1 MSNTGNKEGSDTDFF
16 WNNED
21 TKRFTEGSYLRHG
34 EPLEE
39 RGRQIADRAEEILGI
54 EGYADKFYSY
64 LANNWFSMASPVWS
78 NFGRAGLPISCNNSY
93 IPDDI
98 AGMASKLSEVW
109 MMTKYGAGTSG
120 YFGDIRPS
128 GSTIGDNEGIADG
141 PVHFMRPF
149 DNAIDVVAQGTVR
162 RGNMAAYL
170 PLEHPDIMDFL
181 EAREEGHPIQTL
193 SLGVTV
199 SDAWLRDMV
208 RGDEDKRKIWARVLR
223 KRFETGFPYIVF
235 DDNMNRQSPDVYQDK
250 GMVIRGSNLCSEIA
264 LASDLDNSFVCDLGS
279 MNLLYYDD
287 WKETDVVYIY
297 TMFLDA
303 VMSEYIEKVKDIPHM
318 QAAYKFAKEQRALGL
333 GVLGY
338 HSYLQSKM
346 IAFESDEAR
355 ELNKE
360 MHHHIQKESF
370 RASKD
375 MAEELGEPDLLKGY
389 GRRNVTLMAIA
400 PTKSSSF
407 IHGQVS
413 PSIEPWHS
421 NYFTQVS
428 AKGKFT
434 VKNPY
439 LSKLIDQ
446 EANMRFMLQ
455 DPKGDRW
462 VDEQWDKVLKDNGSV
477 KSVGWMTDHEKLVFK
492 TFGELSQMEIIEQAA
507 DRQYFIDQAQ
517 SVNIMVHPKT
527 PVKDVNTLVL
537 HAWTL
542 GLKSLYYQKGQSMAA
557 EVVRDILSCEACEA

>member
-1 MSNTGNKEGSDTDFF
+1 MSNTGNKDGSDVDFF

-21 TKRFTEGSYLRHG
+21 TKRFTKGSYLRHG
-34 EPLEE
+34 ETLEE

-54 EGYADKFYSY
+54 DGYADKFYSY
-64 LANNWFSMASPVWS
+64 LASNWFSMASPVWS
-78 NFGRAGLPISCNNSY
+78 NFGRGGLPISCNNSY

-98 AGMASKLSEVW
+98 AGMATKLSEVW
-109 MMTKYGAGTSG
+109 MMTKHGAGTSG

-128 GSTIGDNEGIADG
+128 GSMIGDNEGVADG

-199 SDAWLRDMV
+199 SNAWLTAMIK
-208 RGDEDKRKIWARVLR
+208 GDADKRKVWSRVLR

-235 DDNMNRQSPDVYQDK
+235 DDNMNNYAPDVYQDK

-264 LASDLDNSFVCDLGS
+264 LASDMDNSFVCDLGS

-287 WKETDVVYIY
+287 WKDTDVVEVY

-318 QAAYKFAKEQRALGL
+318 QAAYKFASEQRALGL

-346 IAFESDEAR
+346 IAFESEEAR
-355 ELNKE
+355 AINKE
-360 MHHHIQKESF
+360 MHRTIQIQAEA
-370 RASKD
+370 ASAD
-375 MAEELGEPDLLKGY
+375 LAEMFGEPKLLQGY

-439 LSKLIDQ
+439 LEELLSEKSTWESMSD
-446 EANMRFMLQ
+446 
-455 DPKGDRW
+455 
-462 VDEQWDKVLKDNGSV
+462 VDFEKVWDSILRNDGSV
-477 KSVGWMTDHEKLVFK
+477 QHLDTLLTDHERDVFK
-492 TFGELSQMEIIEQAA
+492 TFGELSQMEIIDQAA
-507 DRQYFIDQAQ
+507 DRQRYIDQAQ
-517 SVNIMVHPKT
+517 SLNVMIHPKT

-537 HAWTL
+537 HAWTS
-542 GLKSLYYQKGQSMAA
+542 GLKSLYYQKGQNMAA
-557 EVVRDILSCEACEA
+557 EAVRDILSCTSCEA